1 MTFIALMGLT
11 CKLINPAILIWTI
24 YCRLYLC
31 KRVTDIGKEYFILY
45 IQYGQKQM
53 CNFKITVTV
62 VLEQCRI
69 SSYCLHW
76 WIKQCYYG
84 TFTGESV
91 FLYFQL
97 IDTNAYH
104 LKVKYIKTCRFG
116 DFMFFCIS
124 FLNFLKM
131 RLLKCSPSISVF
143 IFIIYWSF
151 PGWSVLY

>member
-62 VLEQCRI
+62 VLKQCRI
-69 SSYCLHW
+69 SPYCLHW

-84 TFTGESV
+84 TFTGESEFFV
-91 FLYFQL
+91 FSTHWYQCLSSEGKIHKNMPIRRFYVLLYKLFKL
-97 IDTNAYH
+97 FKNA
-104 LKVKYIKTCRFG
+104 LA
-116 DFMFFCIS
+116 
-124 FLNFLKM
+124 KM
-131 RLLKCSPSISVF
+131 QS
-143 IFIIYWSF
+143 
-151 PGWSVLY
+151 